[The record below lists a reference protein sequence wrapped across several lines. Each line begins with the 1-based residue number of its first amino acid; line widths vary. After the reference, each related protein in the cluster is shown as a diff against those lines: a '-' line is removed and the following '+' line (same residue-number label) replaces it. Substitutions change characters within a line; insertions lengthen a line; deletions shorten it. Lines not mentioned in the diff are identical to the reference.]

1 MNTTLTAE
9 PCLLLS
15 TRLTEFSSVRSLQ
28 KEFGFKGLSVTIII
42 LTEVAKHGKAT
53 RYDNRF
59 KDAVAKSFPDISVN
73 LVNMIVRRMVQ
84 YGLLDYSSFVGSKMV
99 SVASQSVLNISD
111 LKNITDDTF
120 PYYVISTE
128 ETQVISEI
136 TPVSSEITRD
146 NQNYSVNNPK
156 K

>member
-15 TRLTEFSSVRSLQ
+15 TRLMEFSSVRSLQ

-84 YGLLDYSSFVGSKMV
+84 YGLLDYSSFMGSKMV

-136 TPVSSEITRD
+136 TPISSEITRD
-146 NQNYSVNNPK
+146 NQNYPVNNPK